1 MFSVQKIITW
11 RKTHSSS
18 TTHKNQDQYF
28 IPLGMAQKKVN
39 NLFKAIEFTI
49 QERKKYCKG
58 KDYIKQISQA

>member
-1 MFSVQKIITW
+1 MFSVQKTITW

-28 IPLGMAQKKVN
+28 ILLGMVFWEVN
-39 NLFKAIEFTI
+39 NLFKATEFTI
-49 QERKKYCKG
+49 QDCKSYCKG